1 MNEFIQLVLYKAH
14 WMQSYGFTA
23 KRGGK
28 MTNSHNCNLRLVK
41 GTGSWLLTLFL
52 VVIFMSSG
60 LHKIMPSPSVV
71 ESFQCWG
78 YPDWFR
84 VTLGIAEIGASALLL
99 IPSRA
104 SYAASFLAT
113 LMLGAIATHLRWQEY
128 SGSVAPILLG
138 AFCVVLMF
146 VRRAPKM
153 LTQIL

>member
-1 MNEFIQLVLYKAH
+1 
-14 WMQSYGFTA
+14 
-23 KRGGK
+23 
-28 MTNSHNCNLRLVK
+28 MTNSHNCNLRLIK

-52 VVIFMSSG
+52 VVIFVSSG

-128 SGSVAPILLG
+128 TGSIGPILLG
-138 AFCVVLMF
+138 AFCVVIMF
-146 VRRAPKM
+146 VRRDPKM
-153 LTQIL
+153 LTQNIMTIGEYQ